1 MFDDAK
7 YMAKEAVDR
16 NNALAALDQM
26 REEKS
31 TPAWATST
39 PVRRL
44 LAALA
49 GLAIVS
55 APVVTALENPRWFV
69 VYILGVVLVIALIRT
84 ASRASTA
91 PVGKVDIAVAGVLS
105 LIAVVV
111 ALSAQTDTNLQAGVT
126 ATAGIG
132 VSVIAAAVATPS
144 LTRVWRS
151 VTS

>member
-31 TPAWATST
+31 TPAWAAFA

-44 LAALA
+44 LAALTA
-49 GLAIVS
+49 LIIVS
-55 APVVTALENPRWFV
+55 APLITALENPRWFV
-69 VYILGVVLVIALIRT
+69 AYVLGVVGVIALIRT

-91 PVGKVDIAVAGVLS
+91 PVGRVDIAVAGVLS

-144 LTRVWRS
+144 LTRVWRAAIS
-151 VTS
+151 

>member
-31 TPAWATST
+31 TPAWATSK

-44 LAALA
+44 LAALTA
-49 GLAIVS
+49 LIIIS
-55 APVVTALENPRWFV
+55 APLVTALENPRWFV
-69 VYILGVVLVIALIRT
+69 VYVLGVVTLVALTRS
-84 ASRASTA
+84 ASRASSA
-91 PVGKVDIAVAGVLS
+91 RMGRVEISVAATLS
-105 LIAVVV
+105 FLAVVV

-132 VSVIAAAVATPS
+132 VSVIAAAVAAPS
-144 LTRVWRS
+144 LTRVWRA

>member
-49 GLAIVS
+49 GLVIVS